1 MKSELQE
8 LLEQKYHQFNQ
19 IGFIKDDP
27 ISIPHQYTKKQDIE
41 ITAFWTSML
50 AWGQRKTIINN
61 ATKLFEWMDNDPHS
75 FIVNHEE
82 SERKRFEGFVHRTF
96 NDTDALYFLTF
107 LQNYYQNNDSLE
119 TSFLSEDGNMESGLN
134 QFKLIFF
141 DNPLSPARTRK
152 HVSAPVSGS
161 TCKRLN
167 MFLRWMVRSGGVDF
181 GIWHQI
187 KTTQLYIPLDVHV
200 DKVARNLGLI
210 ERKQTDW
217 RTVVELTNKLK
228 EFDANDPVKYDFA
241 LFGMGIENK
250 ISIK

>member
-1 MKSELQE
+1 
-8 LLEQKYHQFNQ
+8 
-19 IGFIKDDP
+19 
-27 ISIPHQYTKKQDIE
+27 
-41 ITAFWTSML
+41 ML

-61 ATKLFEWMDNDPHS
+61 ATRLFEWMDNDPHS

-82 SERKRFEGFVHRTF
+82 SERIRFVGFVHRTF
-96 NDTDALYFLTF
+96 NDTDALYFLAF
-107 LQNYYQNNDSLE
+107 LQNYYRNNTSLE
-119 TSFLSEDGNMESGLN
+119 TAFIHTDGNMESGLN
-134 QFKLIFF
+134 QFKQMFF
-141 DNPLSPARTRK
+141 DNTYAPARTRK
-152 HVSAPVSGS
+152 HVSAPASGS

-181 GIWHQI
+181 GIWNQI
-187 KTTQLYIPLDVHV
+187 KSAQLYIPLDVHV

-217 RTVVELTNKLK
+217 RTVVELTNKLR

>member
-1 MKSELQE
+1 MKSNLQE

-19 IGFIKDDP
+19 TGFIKDDP

-61 ATKLFEWMDNDPHS
+61 ATRLFEWMDNDPHS

-82 SERKRFEGFVHRTF
+82 SERIRFVGFVHRTF

-107 LQNYYQNNDSLE
+107 LQNYYQNNDTLE
-119 TSFLSEDGNMESGLN
+119 NAFIPTDGNMESGLN
-134 QFKLIFF
+134 QFKHMFF
-141 DNPLSPARTRK
+141 DNPYAPARTRK
-152 HVSAPVSGS
+152 HVSAPATGS

-181 GIWHQI
+181 GIWKQI
-187 KTTQLYIPLDVHV
+187 KTAQLYIPLDVHV

-217 RTVVELTNKLK
+217 RTVVELTSKLK

-250 ISIK
+250 S